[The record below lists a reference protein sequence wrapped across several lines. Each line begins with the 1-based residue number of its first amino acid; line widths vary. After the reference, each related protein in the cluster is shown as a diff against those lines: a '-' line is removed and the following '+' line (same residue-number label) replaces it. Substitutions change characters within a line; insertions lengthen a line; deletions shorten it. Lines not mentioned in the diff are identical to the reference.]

1 MLKIKLDKVQK
12 IEEKIDKEAQ
22 TNFEEIR
29 TPNAFFCTFETV
41 KASQEVL
48 KLKDITVLGQTLK
61 IKRAKDPSDIM
72 WANRGISRW
81 GRITRAIILLG
92 IIFPAFYGW
101 FYFAFVGVFNWSQF
115 YYYYLRTPGIE
126 CQNVEARYPGDNMK
140 QMAFIEAQYW
150 DQSKFFANGS

>member
-1 MLKIKLDKVQK
+1 MLKIKLDKAHK
-12 IEEKIDKEAQ
+12 IEEKMDKEAK

-48 KLKDITVLGQTLK
+48 NLKNITVLGQTLK

-92 IIFPAFYGW
+92 IIFPTFYMY
-101 FYFAFVGVFNWSQF
+101 FYSNFVGIFNWS
-115 YYYYLRTPGIE
+115 
-126 CQNVEARYPGDNMK
+126 
-140 QMAFIEAQYW
+140 
-150 DQSKFFANGS
+150 